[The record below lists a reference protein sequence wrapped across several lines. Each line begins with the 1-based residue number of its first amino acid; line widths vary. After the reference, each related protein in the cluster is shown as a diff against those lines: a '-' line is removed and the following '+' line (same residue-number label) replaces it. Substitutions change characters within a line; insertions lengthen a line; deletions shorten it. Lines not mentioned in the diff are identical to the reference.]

1 MSPVHITALDMMSDT
16 DTTKERAPRSIIS
29 KPADLSAE
37 EKYLGTD
44 ILQAW
49 CKDHRGFSEPLV
61 MTDSGRTVAREPTLP
76 KQTDDD
82 IFIEV
87 GTYSKVLS
95 GEETVAEQSAGRA
108 YLGLTINPSDRS
120 ITWSFKGEK
129 GPIDPSLVHYDLYE
143 DKASAYRACIANY
156 DNSEIRRVET
166 YNREYL
172 LTLARR
178 RVAHFST
185 TGTQPIPH
193 IRPEDTPTKVE
204 KIVLASMIFDQRPD
218 SSCWCIPPFTRGLKN
233 EAVYC
238 NVENKPAP
246 QFVALYFLVQSQTPP
261 SQHHSPF
268 LGRL

>member
-1 MSPVHITALDMMSDT
+1 M
-16 DTTKERAPRSIIS
+16 
-29 KPADLSAE
+29 
-37 EKYLGTD
+37 
-44 ILQAW
+44 
-49 CKDHRGFSEPLV
+49 
-61 MTDSGRTVAREPTLP
+61 
-76 KQTDDD
+76 DDD

-95 GEETVAEQSAGRA
+95 DEETVAEQSTGRA

-193 IRPEDTPTKVE
+193 IRHEDKPTKVE
-204 KIVLASMIFDQRPD
+204 KIVLASVIV
-218 SSCWCIPPFTRGLKN
+218 N
-233 EAVYC
+233 E
-238 NVENKPAP
+238 NNM
-246 QFVALYFLVQSQTPP
+246 FMSTVAAGGWAIRRIEDDF
-261 SQHHSPF
+261 
-268 LGRL
+268 